1 MENPIS
7 KPSMS
12 SHHIIREKQ
21 EPALII
27 ANGEMCSMELIGQL
41 LEWTPTVVVLDG
53 ALERVLELGIK
64 VDVWLGDFDREISI
78 DGFDVDHY
86 PFKKVFTPHQ
96 DKTDLE
102 KAFDYLLEEGHS
114 AVNVVWAT
122 GKRMDHTL
130 NNFHSMVRY
139 SSLLKIVM
147 IDDYSVIYPLPNIF
161 EKWYPAHTPL
171 SIMPLGE
178 AFGVKSTGLLYELNH
193 DKLALG
199 LQTSSSNESAKDG
212 IVKITYE
219 SGALLM
225 MECHD

>member
-1 MENPIS
+1 
-7 KPSMS
+7 MS

-27 ANGEMCSMELIGQL
+27 ANGQMCSMDILNQL

-53 ALERVLELGIK
+53 ALEHVYQLGVK
-64 VDVWLGDFDREISI
+64 VDVWLGDFDREIVLDEI
-78 DGFDVDHY
+78 DLSSY
-86 PFKKVFTPHQ
+86 PMKRVFTPNQ

-139 SSLLKIVM
+139 SDRLKIVM
-147 IDDYSVIYPLPNIF
+147 IDDYSLIYPLPKVF
-161 EKWYPAHTPL
+161 EKWYPAKTPL

-178 AFGVKSTGLLYELNH
+178 AHHVKSSGLLYDLNH
-193 DKLALG
+193 EKLALG
-199 LQTSSSNESAKDG
+199 IQTSSSNESKQDG
-212 IVKITYE
+212 MVKISYQ

>member
-1 MENPIS
+1 
-7 KPSMS
+7 MS

-27 ANGEMCSMELIGQL
+27 ANGQMCSMEILNQL

-53 ALERVLELGIK
+53 ALEHVYRLGVK
-64 VDVWLGDFDREISI
+64 VDVWLGDFDREIVLDEMDFST
-78 DGFDVDHY
+78 Y
-86 PFKKVFTPHQ
+86 PMKRVFTPNQ

-102 KAFDYLLEEGHS
+102 KAFEYLLEEGHS

-139 SSLLKIVM
+139 ADRLKIVM
-147 IDDYSVIYPLPNIF
+147 IDDYSLMYPLPKVF
-161 EKWYPAHTPL
+161 EKWYPAKTPL

-178 AFGVKSTGLLYELNH
+178 AYQVKSSGLLFELDH
-193 DKLALG
+193 EKLALG
-199 LQTSSSNESAKDG
+199 LQTSSSNESKQDG
-212 IVKITYE
+212 LVKITYQ

>member
-1 MENPIS
+1 
-7 KPSMS
+7 MS

-27 ANGEMCSMELIGQL
+27 ANGQMCSMDIMNQL

-53 ALERVLELGIK
+53 ALEHVIALGIK
-64 VDVWLGDFDREISI
+64 VAVWLGDFDSAISI
-78 DGFDVDHY
+78 NETDLSSY
-86 PFKKVFTPHQ
+86 PFKRVFTPNQ

-139 SSLLKIVM
+139 SEQLKIVM
-147 IDDYSVIYPLPNIF
+147 IDDYSLIYPLPKVF
-161 EKWYPAHTPL
+161 EKWYPAQTPL

-178 AFGVKSTGLLYELNH
+178 AYHVKSAGLLYDLNH
-193 DKLALG
+193 EKLALG
-199 LQTSSSNESAKDG
+199 LQTSSSNEAKSDG
-212 IVKITYE
+212 LVKITYE
-219 SGALLM
+219 SGTLLM